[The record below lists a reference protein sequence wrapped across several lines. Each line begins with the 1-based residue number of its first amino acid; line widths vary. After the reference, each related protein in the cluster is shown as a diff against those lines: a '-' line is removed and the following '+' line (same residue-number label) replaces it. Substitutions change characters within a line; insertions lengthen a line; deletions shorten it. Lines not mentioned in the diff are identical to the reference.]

1 MPAPADRSPVEFV
14 EEAAGS
20 ALEVVEEGSGRYGSY
35 RGRDR
40 RRIHPRVSVS
50 DRLTDARPGAWTAA
64 AVRVGL
70 GLVTWALPAAPA
82 LQASHPMAAL
92 LCPLGYLVLEG
103 GGLALV
109 LGCLT

>member
-1 MPAPADRSPVEFV
+1 MPAPADRSPFE
-14 EEAAGS
+14 
-20 ALEVVEEGSGRYGSY
+20 LVEEGSGRYGSY

-40 RRIHPRVSVS
+40 RRIHPRV
-50 DRLTDARPGAWTAA
+50 TDARRGAWTAA
-64 AVRVGL
+64 AVRVVL
-70 GLVTWALPAAPA
+70 VLVTWSLTAAPA

-109 LGCLT
+109 LGYLTALARAASK

>member
-1 MPAPADRSPVEFV
+1 MPAPGDRTPFELVD
-14 EEAAGS
+14 
-20 ALEVVEEGSGRYGSY
+20 EGHGRYGSY

-50 DRLTDARPGAWTAA
+50 DRLTEARRGAWS
-64 AVRVGL
+64 AVALRVV
-70 GLVTWALPAAPA
+70 LVLVVWSLTAAPA

-103 GGLALV
+103 AGLAQV
-109 LGCLT
+109 LAYLTALARAASK